1 MADID
6 SALPIRS
13 KQDIDE
19 RVQSKLVDFTNPALG
34 MEIDADGDAHVK
46 AKLRD
51 DNGDAF
57 GTEANPV
64 YVTSTDNPQAEI
76 HDFDAAVAIAKD
88 ASADHSYSPTA
99 GAKIRRLHLS
109 ASGFAKFEVKFG
121 VTGAEVLKYVYF
133 NSTAHPSMDITLDS
147 PITLANT
154 DTIIITK
161 TNLDNQAQDLYSTIN
176 GDEAP

>member
-13 KQDIDE
+13 KQDVDE
-19 RVQSKLVDFTNPALG
+19 RVQSKLVDYTNPALG
-34 MEIDADGDAHVK
+34 MEIDADSDAHVK

-51 DNGDAF
+51 DSGAAF
-57 GTEANPV
+57 GIESNPV
-64 YVTSTDNPQAEI
+64 YVTTTDNPQDEI
-76 HDFDAAVAIAKD
+76 HDFNQAVAIAKD

-99 GAKIRRLHLS
+99 GAKIRRVHL
-109 ASGFAKFEVKFG
+109 AATGFAKFEISFG

-133 NSTAHPSMDITLDS
+133 NSTAQPSVDVTFDS
-147 PITLANT
+147 PITLAAT
-154 DTIIITK
+154 DSIVVTK